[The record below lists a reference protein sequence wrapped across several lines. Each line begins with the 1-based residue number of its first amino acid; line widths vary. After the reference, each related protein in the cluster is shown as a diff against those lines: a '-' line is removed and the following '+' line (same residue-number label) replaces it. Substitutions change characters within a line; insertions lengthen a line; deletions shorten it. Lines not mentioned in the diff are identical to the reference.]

1 MKKVVGSILLA
12 IAVLSWGFVLAQD
25 TSAITATATSLSLP
39 SWVPKV
45 LAIAVTLY
53 ELIVRYFPTAKNYS
67 ITGGLI
73 RLFQAVVPNRNS
85 ETPTKPHP

>member
-12 IAVLSWGFVLAQD
+12 IAVFSWGFAFAQD
-25 TSAITATATSLSLP
+25 TTAITATASTLNLP
-39 SWVPKV
+39 SWIPKV

-67 ITGGLI
+67 IVGGLI
-73 RLFQAVVPNRNS
+73 KLFQAIVPNRNS
-85 ETPTKPHP
+85 VTPTKPHP